1 QAEGTDASG
10 GLSLK
15 AVALFDTPAAAS
27 QRTAPV
33 ENLVLRGEMTYE
45 SASYR
50 FSSLFEGQDTEIEPA
65 GRAQLDKI
73 IEEWRGVSHLRLTA
87 IGHTDNRLASG
98 GRTDG
103 ANSDALSKARAQA
116 VANYFETELEID
128 PTRVTSEGRGSA
140 EPLVQSG
147 A

>member
-1 QAEGTDASG
+1 GLSLIAGRSRFGDGRPANARVDGDIVTVPLGDIGANENRSIILETQAEGTDASG

-73 IEEWRGVSHLRLTA
+73 IEE
-87 IGHTDNRLASG
+87 
-98 GRTDG
+98 
-103 ANSDALSKARAQA
+103 
-116 VANYFETELEID
+116 
-128 PTRVTSEGRGSA
+128 
-140 EPLVQSG
+140 
-147 A
+147 